1 MSSVPWTF
9 HQDLKRWTLRLS
21 WSHHKRFFMI
31 GTQLHSRTRKSCSA
45 SSRSSL
51 EMIRPILLKNPPC
64 CFLERN
70 KVFFLNVGV
79 WAKNF
84 RAPAARDLYRFTKKN
99 IARRRRAKIFGSK
112 NVQNVIFNRF
122 PMINDVKST
131 KIFRC
136 AAIYTIS
143 SQKFW
148 SETRGV
154 SLKGGVL

>member
-1 MSSVPWTF
+1 MITSAVNFRNTYQTYSFKETPLVVF
-9 HQDLKRWTLRLS
+9 
-21 WSHHKRFFMI
+21 WSE
-31 GTQLHSRTRKSCSA
+31 TRGVS
-45 SSRSSL
+45 
-51 EMIRPILLKNPPC
+51 
-64 CFLERN
+64 
-70 KVFFLNVGV
+70 LNVGV
-79 WAKNF
+79 WAKIF

-99 IARRRRAKIFGSK
+99 IARRRRAKNFGSK

-131 KIFRC
+131 KNFRC

-154 SLKGGVL
+154 P